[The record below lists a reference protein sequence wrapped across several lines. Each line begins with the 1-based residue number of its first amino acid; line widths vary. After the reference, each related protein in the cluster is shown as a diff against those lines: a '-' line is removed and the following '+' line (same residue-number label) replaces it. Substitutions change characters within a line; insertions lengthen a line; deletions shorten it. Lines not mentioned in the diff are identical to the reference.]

1 MKAIT
6 ARQPTLSK
14 RFAAKT
20 VKKGATA
27 ISARRVVTFKVSRL
41 TKPWALKGTE
51 SVIRALSGSALDGV
65 DVRVQIN
72 DAKPVVRKRTVVHA

>member
-1 MKAIT
+1 
-6 ARQPTLSK
+6 
-14 RFAAKT
+14 

-27 ISARRVVTFKVSRL
+27 LPARRVITYKVSRL

-72 DAKPVVRKRTVVHA
+72 DAKPVARKRTLIRG